1 MTYALLTDNSV
12 QWFSFLVCISETG
25 EAIEYYSIPSGMSN
39 KYLNNLFSRGMYY
52 SDLPLQ
58 IPGISVDR
66 FYGNNCS
73 EYEFGRVRKMI
84 ELYTQVKEYERL
96 GKLE

>member
-12 QWFSFLVCISETG
+12 QWFSFLVAISETG
-25 EAIEYYSIPSGMSN
+25 EAVEHYSIPNSMSN
-39 KYLNNLFSRGMYY
+39 KYLSNLFNRGMHY
-52 SDLPLQ
+52 SDLPLT

-84 ELYTQVKEYERL
+84 ELYPQVQEYERL
-96 GKLE
+96 GRLE

>member
-12 QWFSFLVCISETG
+12 QWFSFLACISETG
-25 EAIEYYSIPSGMSN
+25 EALEWYQLPNSMNN
-39 KYLNNLFSRGMYY
+39 KYLSNLFNRGMNFN
-52 SDLPLQ
+52 DLVLQ
-58 IPGISVDR
+58 MPGVSVDR
-66 FYGNNCS
+66 FYGNYCS

-84 ELYTQVKEYERL
+84 ELYPQVQEYERL